1 MAENGKISEG
11 QAQKRTSPGKA
22 YIRDKQTVEGGFQRS
37 AHSIPLGEL
46 PLDRIRFTLLHPLRL
61 LLVVFRG
68 FLHAPQFLLQ
78 YRQLSLLP
86 ALNLLD
92 TSWILVGPFQDS
104 IAKPVSK
111 GILNGIVRKEGCS

>member
-11 QAQKRTSPGKA
+11 QAQKRTSPRKA

-86 ALNLLD
+86 ALNLLE
-92 TSWILVGPFQDS
+92 
-104 IAKPVSK
+104 
-111 GILNGIVRKEGCS
+111 KELDPRRAISAQHCETCFKRDFEWNC